1 MDPFSSEMRKPSG
14 TSAPGAR
21 RQAPGPTSSLEPR
34 AWHLEP
40 DPARGAC
47 RSGAVFLDRDGVINY
62 NREDYVKT
70 PEEFV
75 FLPGSVAA
83 AARLTRAGLAL
94 FVISNQAG
102 VGKGL
107 ITDEALAAITRKM
120 LDGLAAGGACVQGIY
135 YCPHRPDGGCD
146 CRKPAP
152 GLLQRAAREHG
163 LDLAQTHF
171 VGDDRRDVAAGAA
184 AGVRTVLVLSGKTS
198 RAEAEALARETGSAF
213 EPAYVAADLSAAADW
228 ILENGP

>member
-1 MDPFSSEMRKPSG
+1 ML
-14 TSAPGAR
+14 
-21 RQAPGPTSSLEPR
+21 QAPSPTSSLAPG

-40 DPARGAC
+40 DLTPGAC

-62 NREDYVKT
+62 NREDYVKS

-75 FLPGSVAA
+75 FLPRSAAA
-83 AARLTRAGLAL
+83 AARLTRAGWAL

-107 ITDEALAAITRKM
+107 LTDEALAAITRKM
-120 LDGLAAGGACVQGIY
+120 LDGLAAAGACVQGVY
-135 YCPHRPDGGCD
+135 YCPHLPDGGCD

-152 GLLQRAAREHG
+152 GLLRRAAREHG
-163 LDLAQTHF
+163 LDLARTFF

-184 AGVRTVLVLSGKTS
+184 AGVRTLLVLSGKTS
-198 RAEAEALARETGSAF
+198 RAEADALAGETGTAF